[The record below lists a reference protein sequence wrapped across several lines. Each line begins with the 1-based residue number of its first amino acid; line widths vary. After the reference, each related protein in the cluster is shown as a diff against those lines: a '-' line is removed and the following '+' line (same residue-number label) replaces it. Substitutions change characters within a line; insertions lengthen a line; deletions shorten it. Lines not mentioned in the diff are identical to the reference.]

1 MLDFN
6 PRLSVYLTLIKESYM
21 KNILIIVGLFLIGCE
36 DTREPDCGSCG
47 LDVYAVNLQEISDG
61 HYTLEYN
68 EDLAQTYTML
78 GAETECGWS
87 QHLEWDTDYQYQ
99 ITDGQWVSLVN
110 PASMTDDKGDAKVMF
125 GAWAPFIGYTVT
137 VYCGYTDLCGVH
149 HLDSIRI
156 TIVNEE

>member
-1 MLDFN
+1 
-6 PRLSVYLTLIKESYM
+6 M
-21 KNILIIVGLFLIGCE
+21 KNLLIIVGLFLIGCE

-47 LDVYAVNLQEISDG
+47 LEIYAVNLQEISDG

-87 QHLEWDTDYQYQ
+87 QHLQWDTDYQYLIQ
-99 ITDGQWVSLVN
+99 TDWVSLVN
-110 PASMTDDKGDAKVMF
+110 PASMTDDEGNAKVIF
-125 GAWAPFIGYTVT
+125 GAWEAFIGYTIEVF
-137 VYCGYTDLCGVH
+137 CGYTDDCGVH
-149 HLDSIRI
+149 HWDSIQI

>member
-1 MLDFN
+1 
-6 PRLSVYLTLIKESYM
+6 M
-21 KNILIIVGLFLIGCE
+21 KNLLIIVGLFLIGCE

-47 LDVYAVNLQEISDG
+47 LDVYAVNLQEVSDG

-87 QHLEWDTDYQYQ
+87 QHLEWDTDYQYLIQ
-99 ITDGQWVSLVN
+99 TDWVSLVN
-110 PASMTDDKGDAKVMF
+110 PASMTDDDGNAKVIF
-125 GAWAPFIGYTVT
+125 GAWEAFIGYTIEVFG
-137 VYCGYTDLCGVH
+137 GYTDLCGVH
-149 HLDSIRI
+149 HWDSIKI

>member
-6 PRLSVYLTLIKESYM
+6 PRLSVYSTLIKEYFM
-21 KNILIIVGLFLIGCE
+21 KNLLIIVGLFLIGCE

-47 LDVYAVNLQEISDG
+47 LDVYAVNLQELSDG
-61 HYTLEYN
+61 HYTLEYD
-68 EDLAQTYTML
+68 EGLAQTYTML

-87 QHLEWDTDYQYQ
+87 QHLEWDTDYQYL
-99 ITDGQWVSLVN
+99 INTDWVSLVN
-110 PASMTDDKGDAKVMF
+110 PASMTDEDGNAKVIF
-125 GAWAPFIGYTVT
+125 GAWEPFIGHTIT

-149 HLDSIRI
+149 HTDSIKI

>member
-6 PRLSVYLTLIKESYM
+6 PRLSVYLTLIKEYYM
-21 KNILIIVGLFLIGCE
+21 KNLLIIVGLFLIGCE

-47 LDVYAVNLQEISDG
+47 LDVYAVNLQEVSDG

-87 QHLEWDTDYQYQ
+87 QHLEWDTDYQYLIQ
-99 ITDGQWVSLVN
+99 TDWVSLVN
-110 PASMTDDKGDAKVMF
+110 PASMTDDDGNAKVIF
-125 GAWAPFIGYTVT
+125 GAWEAFIGYTIEVFG
-137 VYCGYTDLCGVH
+137 GYTDLCGVH
-149 HLDSIRI
+149 HWDSIKI